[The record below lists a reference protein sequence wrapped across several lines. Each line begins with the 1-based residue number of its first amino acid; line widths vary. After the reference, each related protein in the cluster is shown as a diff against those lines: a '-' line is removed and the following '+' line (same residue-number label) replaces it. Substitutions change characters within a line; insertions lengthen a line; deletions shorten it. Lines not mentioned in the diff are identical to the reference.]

1 MAGIPFTATAVDGGA
16 HGAATA
22 GTHGAGVKIP
32 DAAVVAACTA
42 GLAGLVHMPNVD
54 RFVPVATSVCTAT
67 AEAGDPAATG
77 PGGTVSTDGVV
88 PKEHRTAAPFT
99 TNSDIRASQR

>member
-22 GTHGAGVKIP
+22 GTHGAGVKT
-32 DAAVVAACTA
+32 DLAAVAACTA
-42 GLAGLVHMPNVD
+42 GLARLVHMPKGD
-54 RFVPVATSVCTAT
+54 RFAPVATSVCTAT

-99 TNSDIRASQR
+99 TNSDIRASQG